1 MEKEQN
7 QLGEE
12 LFNNLVDQYASMI
25 RAICRKFYLIGGTSE
40 DLYQEGMIG
49 FLEAIKNFD
58 TSRAEYG
65 SEVFTKYAM
74 TCVKRKVI
82 DAIKH
87 ANAQKNMA
95 LNNSV
100 PIVRT
105 NSEDEEFEIGE
116 IGAGDPEEIYLSHET
131 ADERIDLLIRILSD
145 KERKVLSLYLEGM
158 TSAQIAKELGTS
170 ARSVTNT
177 IQRIKLKVKK

>member
-1 MEKEQN
+1 MKDKFD
-7 QLGEE
+7 EE
-12 LFNNLVDQYASMI
+12 LFNKLVEQYANMI
-25 RAICRKFYLIGGTSE
+25 RSICRHFYLVGGTDD

-74 TCVKRKVI
+74 ISVKRKII

-87 ANAQKNMA
+87 ANAQKNQP

-100 PIVRT
+100 SIVQT
-105 NSEDEEFEIGE
+105 NGEDEEFEIGE
-116 IGAGDPEEIYLSHET
+116 IGTADDPEEIFLSHESD
-131 ADERIDLLIRILSD
+131 DELLGFLVEILSPF
-145 KERKVLSLYLEGM
+145 EQKVLSLYLDGM
-158 TSAQIAKELGTS
+158 TCSEIAKKLQTTP
-170 ARSVTNT
+170 RSVTNT

>member
-1 MEKEQN
+1 MEKN
-7 QLGEE
+7 YLDEE
-12 LFNNLVDQYASMI
+12 LFNKLVEQYASMI
-25 RAICRKFYLIGGTSE
+25 RAVCRRFYLVGGTSE

-58 TSRAEYG
+58 TTRADYG

-87 ANAQKNMA
+87 ANAQKNQP

-116 IGAGDPEEIYLSHET
+116 IGTVGDPEEIFLSHESD
-131 ADERIDLLIRILSD
+131 DERIDLLIRILS
-145 KERKVLSLYLEGM
+145 KNEQKVLSLYLEGL
-158 TSAQIAKELGTS
+158 TNAQIAKELGVS
-170 ARSVTNT
+170 PRSVTNT
-177 IQRIKLKVKK
+177 IQRIKLKVKNN

>member
-1 MEKEQN
+1 MEKN
-7 QLGEE
+7 YLDEE
-12 LFNNLVDQYASMI
+12 LFNKLVDQYASMI
-25 RAICRKFYLIGGTSE
+25 RAVCRRFYLVGGTSE

-87 ANAQKNMA
+87 ANAQKNQP

-116 IGAGDPEEIYLSHET
+116 IGTAGDPEEIFLSHESD
-131 ADERIDLLIRILSD
+131 DERIDLLIRILS
-145 KERKVLSLYLEGM
+145 KNEQKVLSLYLEGL

-170 ARSVTNT
+170 PRSVTNT
-177 IQRIKLKVKK
+177 IQRIKLKVKNN

>member
-1 MEKEQN
+1 MEKN
-7 QLGEE
+7 YLDEE
-12 LFNNLVDQYASMI
+12 LFNKLVEQYASMI
-25 RAICRKFYLIGGTSE
+25 RAVCRRFYLVGGTSE

-58 TSRAEYG
+58 TSRADYG

-74 TCVKRKVI
+74 TCVKRKII

-87 ANAQKNMA
+87 ANAQKNQP

-116 IGAGDPEEIYLSHET
+116 IGMAGDPEEIFLSHESD
-131 ADERIDLLIRILSD
+131 DERIDLLIRILS
-145 KERKVLSLYLEGM
+145 KNEQKVLSLYLEGL
-158 TSAQIAKELGTS
+158 TNAQIGKELGIS

-177 IQRIKLKVKK
+177 IQRIKLKVKNK

>member
-1 MEKEQN
+1 MEKN
-7 QLGEE
+7 QFDEE
-12 LFNNLVDQYASMI
+12 LFNKLVEQYASMI
-25 RAICRKFYLIGGTSE
+25 RGICRRFYLVGGTNE
-40 DLYQEGMIG
+40 DIYQEGMIG
-49 FLEAIKNFD
+49 FLEAIRSFD
-58 TSRAEYG
+58 TTRGEIG
-65 SEVFTKYAM
+65 GELFTKYAM

-87 ANAQKNMA
+87 ANAQKNIP

-100 PIVRT
+100 SITQT

-116 IGAGDPEEIYLSHET
+116 IGTAFDPEEIYLLHESD
-131 ADERIDLLIRILSD
+131 DERIDLLIKILSPF
-145 KERKVLSLYLEGM
+145 EQKVLSLYLQGL
-158 TSAQIAKELGTS
+158 TSSEIAKKLGKT